1 MKNRESF
8 MRLTSLCL
16 GLFCLAPLVQAQTT
30 NWWVG
35 TGTANSANYMSLV
48 GNWSRGAAPVSGD
61 ILTFGAFNPGAG
73 NRYAINN
80 LTNNFPTVSILFTNS
95 DGYQIAELGY
105 TNKFVLNASGI
116 YVDASVT
123 NTPAYSGQT
132 LKGTAGQNKILVYT
146 ELSAAASI
154 INNSINSTLTL
165 RQDAGYTSGGI
176 YGFLDNKGFDLT
188 VGGAGAITFAA
199 PNVGSYSGGP
209 IAGSGRLIKVG
220 TGTVTLSG
228 TNTYTGATLINQ
240 GQLAIQTYSAGGGS
254 IAVADNGGT
263 GTTNASLSVSL
274 NGSGQTLKISGLSL
288 TNNTGTGN
296 TNTLLIA
303 LGALGNSLPSAP
315 VINATNLTV
324 VGNIYVTI
332 TGSGLVPGTIPLI
345 QYTSMAG
352 GGSLITNSIPAG
364 VVAYL
369 TNNTGVSQIQLV
381 VQTVPSYIWVG
392 KTNSTLVGTWD
403 INGTSNWLNTA
414 SSTPAY
420 FQNGLS
426 VQFDDTGLTNLVT
439 LATNLQPAVLT
450 VTNNSV
456 TYTFT
461 NSGSASSSQIAGTA
475 KLIKSGNGVLI
486 LGLTNS
492 YSGNT
497 LINGGTLQTVVA
509 NALSYASALTNN
521 ATLDLAGKAQTVL
534 TLNGTGLVTNSTTT
548 PISLTLLSSVASGGN
563 INGPINDDGVG
574 QITLN
579 KQSGP
584 TTFSSGATG
593 NYSGGTHVN
602 GGNNNGRSII
612 LAGNNVLGTGALFDD
627 VTGATTLTA
636 DSSPRTIT
644 NAIVLNYAFSFGS
657 SGAGQ
662 LTLSG
667 PVTFN
672 GGTVTGFDIEN
683 DINKVIFSGPLSVP
697 SGYFGYKTGP
707 GTMSLQN
714 NPITFNEP
722 SITADIPQIQG
733 GGLVLDNS
741 AVTFSG
747 NVGNF
752 TVNGQSA
759 NSTVSVVITNNGSL
773 TIANNLRLCSG
784 SSPAASTNVVTITN
798 GTLTA
803 TGVILGYGS
812 TNANNQAVLNLL
824 SGSQINVGQFSTPA
838 GSPVNTMMTLDGAT
852 INAIDSSAPNFLSG
866 MTTATIGA
874 GGVTINGANTN
885 NIHIAQNL
893 LAGSGSG
900 GLIWNSTNGS
910 DLTLD
915 GVNTYAGDT
924 VVKNGTL
931 GGVGTL
937 AGRLVLTKGT
947 NLKIG
952 EGAANSI
959 GTFTVNSSAI
969 FTNNIQCNFY
979 LNTTN
984 APGTNSYL
992 VVTGTLTIANGNLV
1006 VINNGPDLTA
1016 GNKFKL
1022 FSQTV
1027 ANGSFTNTILPALG
1041 TGLAWQND
1049 LATDGSISVVSS
1061 SVPPP
1066 VLGVAKSGNTLTFNW
1081 TGTFKLQSQTNTLN
1095 TGLKTNWFDYPGG
1108 GTSGVSVTIN
1118 PANPTVF
1125 FRLSQ

>member
-1 MKNRESF
+1 M
-8 MRLTSLCL
+8 
-16 GLFCLAPLVQAQTT
+16 T
-30 NWWVG
+30 NV
-35 TGTANSANYMSLV
+35 V
-48 GNWSRGAAPVSGD
+48 NWNPSAAPSPGD
-61 ILTFGAFNPGAG
+61 ILVFGQADSTSAK
-73 NRYAINN
+73 YALNN
-80 LTNNFPTVSILFTNS
+80 MTTLTNSIIFTNT
-95 DGYQIAELGY
+95 DGYLIDVNNGTTSNKLYLNAAGIYQDPSCVQIADV
-105 TNKFVLNASGI
+105 NM
-116 YVDASVT
+116 
-123 NTPAYSGQT
+123 
-132 LKGTAGQNKILVYT
+132 KGTAGQNRVVLYT
-146 ELSAAASI
+146 ELTANSSILNDSA
-154 INNSINSTLTL
+154 NVTLYLRNSANYTNVPAFTL
-165 RQDAGYTSGGI
+165 G
-176 YGFLDNKGFDLT
+176 LDNKGYDLT
-188 VGGAGAITFAA
+188 VGGAGLVTFAG
-199 PNVGSYSGGP
+199 PGTYTGGA
-209 IAGSGRLIKVG
+209 IGGAGRLIKVG
-220 TGTVTLSG
+220 TGTVQLQA
-228 TNTYTGATLINQ
+228 TNTYNGATLIKQ
-240 GQLAIQTYSAGGGS
+240 GQLQIQTISAGGGS
-254 IAVADNGGT
+254 FAVFDNGGT
-263 GTTNASLSVSL
+263 GPTNASLSVNL
-274 NGSGQTLKISGLSL
+274 NGSGQTLNSSSLSL
-288 TNNTGTGN
+288 TNNTGPGN
-296 TNTLLIA
+296 TNTLVIA
-303 LGALGNSLPSAP
+303 LGALGNSLPSVP
-315 VINATNLTV
+315 VINAANLTV
-324 VGNIYVTI
+324 VSNVYVTI

-392 KTNSTLVGTWD
+392 KTNFTLVGTWD

-426 VQFDDTGLTNLVT
+426 VQFDDTGKTNLVT
-439 LATNLQPAVLT
+439 LAANVQPAVLT

-461 NSGSASSSQIAGTA
+461 NSGSGNSNQIVGSA
-475 KLIKSGNGVLI
+475 KLIKSGSGMLI

-497 LINGGTLQTVVA
+497 LINGGTLQTAVA

-521 ATLDLAGKAQTVL
+521 ATLDLAGNAQTVL
-534 TLNGTGLVTNSTTT
+534 TLNGTGLVTNSSST
-548 PISLTLLSSVASGGN
+548 PVTLTILGVNNSVAGN
-563 INGPINDDGVG
+563 INGPINENGSG

-579 KQSGP
+579 KGLGMTS
-584 TTFSSGATG
+584 FSSGATG

-602 GGNNNGRSII
+602 AGNSNNRGITI
-612 LAGNNVLGTGALFDD
+612 AGNNVVGTGALYDD
-627 VTGATTLTA
+627 ITGVTTLTA
-636 DSSPRTIT
+636 DGSARTIT
-644 NAIVLNYAFSFGS
+644 NAIVMNYAFSFGS

-672 GGTVTGFDIEN
+672 SGNVTGFDIEN